1 MNASWPQTKTI
12 WGICVKV
19 KAPSYSG
26 KGVDSLFWKGLA
38 DSSALTREKASNIID
53 SFIKKDANRFFDGV
67 HEFDQD
73 FAVDTIKFNSARRW
87 TPKKSGYR
95 PPQKR
100 EGQRKYEDVSPFK
113 VGDNVKYTGALYPKL
128 HAATGQV
135 CRVASPSQIGVAFDK
150 KLREYDP
157 LTGGHG
163 CEGSCED
170 GHGWYV
176 SEEDISLI
184 QEQGVEKEREPWED
198 PPSEQEQEAPPP
210 ENEDEFSKK
219 LRELEAAHR
228 KAQEQAKKARERQ
241 SFKPESIEYVK
252 PDIFDD
258 VCTMIKGG
266 VQVCLVGPSGCGKSL
281 LITEIAKVLG
291 RGLYVESFAG
301 GKRYSQVFGST
312 HLVDGKSEWVAAKFI
327 QELQKENMIIFMD
340 EVMSAD
346 PDVLIGAN
354 PILDR
359 KTRGFHSPVGKIE
372 VNPSCTICAA
382 SNVTG
387 REYSMNY
394 KGTQQQDASVL
405 NRFVHVHMNYDSRV
419 ESTIV
424 KKSPLE
430 AADKKYLLDQL
441 KCLRSKISANN
452 IAYDPST
459 RKLVQAIEL
468 NILGLPMPKAF
479 EYSFLTP
486 LSIVERKKLE
496 L

>member
-12 WGICVKV
+12 WGLCIKV
-19 KAPSYSG
+19 KGSG
-26 KGVDSLFWKGLA
+26 STTACADSMYWKGLA
-38 DSSALTREKASNIID
+38 DSGKLSREQASAIID
-53 SFIKKDANRFFDGV
+53 AFIKKDSNRFFD
-67 HEFDQD
+67 
-73 FAVDTIKFNSARRW
+73 AVVPHAPGFTVDVGKFNAARRW
-87 TPKKSGYR
+87 SPKKAYR
-95 PPQKR
+95 SPVKR
-100 EGQRKYEDVSPFK
+100 E
-113 VGDNVKYTGALYPKL
+113 
-128 HAATGQV
+128 
-135 CRVASPSQIGVAFDK
+135 DK
-150 KLREYDP
+150 KPQNAFNLGDKVVYQGDTYRGIKGARAVIKGLPGEAESASEYAVEFEKK
-157 LTGGHG
+157 LSEYSEIHSGHSCAG
-163 CEGSCED
+163 LCED
-170 GHGWYV
+170 GRGWYV
-176 SEEDISLI
+176 SEHELALDT
-184 QEQGVEKEREPWED
+184 KEYEPWEE
-198 PPSEQEQEAPPP
+198 PPVEEEKPEQLPPP
-210 ENEDEFSKK
+210 PDEDEFSKK
-219 LRELEAAHR
+219 LRELEEAHR
-228 KAQEQAKKARERQ
+228 KAQELAKKARERE

-281 LITEIAKVLG
+281 LITEIAKVLN

-359 KTRGFHSPVGKIE
+359 KTRGFHSPVGVIS

-419 ESTIV
+419 ENTIV

-441 KCLRSKISANN
+441 KALRQKVNANN

-468 NILGLPMPKAF
+468 NVLGLTMPKAF

-486 LSIVERKKLE
+486 LSVVERKKLD

>member
-1 MNASWPQTKTI
+1 
-12 WGICVKV
+12 
-19 KAPSYSG
+19 
-26 KGVDSLFWKGLA
+26 
-38 DSSALTREKASNIID
+38 
-53 SFIKKDANRFFDGV
+53 
-67 HEFDQD
+67 
-73 FAVDTIKFNSARRW
+73 
-87 TPKKSGYR
+87 
-95 PPQKR
+95 
-100 EGQRKYEDVSPFK
+100 
-113 VGDNVKYTGALYPKL
+113 
-128 HAATGQV
+128 
-135 CRVASPSQIGVAFDK
+135 
-150 KLREYDP
+150 
-157 LTGGHG
+157 
-163 CEGSCED
+163 
-170 GHGWYV
+170 
-176 SEEDISLI
+176 
-184 QEQGVEKEREPWED
+184 
-198 PPSEQEQEAPPP
+198 
-210 ENEDEFSKK
+210 
-219 LRELEAAHR
+219 
-228 KAQEQAKKARERQ
+228 
-241 SFKPESIEYVK
+241 
-252 PDIFDD
+252 
-258 VCTMIKGG
+258 
-266 VQVCLVGPSGCGKSL
+266 
-281 LITEIAKVLG
+281 
-291 RGLYVESFAG
+291 
-301 GKRYSQVFGST
+301 
-312 HLVDGKSEWVAAKFI
+312 
-327 QELQKENMIIFMD
+327 MIIFMD

>member
-12 WGICVKV
+12 WSICVKV
-19 KAPSYSG
+19 KEAAYLGPA
-26 KGVDSLFWKGLA
+26 VDSQEWKRLA
-38 DSSALTREKASNIID
+38 DEGTLTREKASNIIHQ
-53 SFIKKDANRFFDGV
+53 FISKDRNRFWDAV
-67 HEFDQD
+67 HEFDGS
-73 FAVDTIKFNSARRW
+73 FKMDTAKFDAARRW
-87 TPKKSGYR
+87 APKGKYKSTPPKPI
-95 PPQKR
+95 PPGKIYKDYGGH
-100 EGQRKYEDVSPFK
+100 ELEL
-113 VGDNVKYTGALYPKL
+113 GDMVVHLGTGAYPRLEGAK
-128 HAATGQV
+128 GKV
-135 CRVASPSQIGVAFDK
+135 CGLGGGMDVQSVGVEFEKPISSYSRDHS
-150 KLREYDP
+150 
-157 LTGGHG
+157 GHSCDG
-163 CEGSCED
+163 HCEES
-170 GHGWYV
+170 HGWY
-176 SEEDISLI
+176 ISPECLGKI
-184 QEQGVEKEREPWED
+184 FEEKEGKEEQTQED
-198 PPSEQEQEAPPP
+198 PPPPP
-210 ENEDEFSKK
+210 DEDEFSKK
-219 LRELEAAHR
+219 LRELEEAHR
-228 KAQEQAKKARERQ
+228 KAQEQAKKMRERE

-327 QELQKENMIIFMD
+327 QELQKDNMIIFMD

-359 KTRGFHSPVGKIE
+359 KTRGFHSPVGVIN

-405 NRFVHVHMNYDSRV
+405 NRFVHVHMSYDPRV
-419 ESTIV
+419 EKTIV
-424 KKSPLE
+424 KKSPIE
-430 AADKKYLLDQL
+430 EADKKYLLDHLKALRQL
-441 KCLRSKISANN
+441 ISANN

-468 NILGLPMPKAF
+468 NVLGLPMPKAF

-486 LSIVERKKLE
+486 LSLVERKKLE